1 MTHKISL
8 TWSRVVLSSALT
20 ALLACP
26 PGLFVWTQ
34 PAVAFSGQ
42 ATVIRA
48 TLLGITT
55 TISDTGPLPLSTG
68 AQQASLFS
76 VLGVRKGDV
85 APATFA
91 GNTVGSFEI
100 DGNLTVDHLVPPS
113 EPIDWD
119 SSPFP
124 AALTTFT
131 DGMGQTDDIFGL
143 GSKEI
148 DQSTWNCT
156 AGSAPPKDD
165 VVNQISINGAAPIAG
180 EIAFRFFPVSGV
192 QKQFLYAN
200 WSRVSNNGDAHIDY
214 EFSQADP
221 STNPAG
227 PNCPQLPRRTPGD
240 FLISFDTQNGGAT
253 IGVSAFTWTGTTFVP
268 LSVGSQGILWDA
280 AVNTAPSITGLTA
293 TGTNLFGELALNVS
307 DAIGEI
313 PCNKVLFVSMKTRAS
328 TSLSAELK
336 DRTRV
341 KPVNFTIFNPAG
353 ANASGN
359 ASAAQ
364 IRDTLLGINQA
375 LPAATPATC
384 TQGVCSSQ
392 SGTGSTSNGN
402 QVLNVA
408 VPPPSGSVLKAN
420 VLSASSTST
429 VDPTT
434 NSATDTGVAE
444 SAGVNLVGGLV
455 TADVV
460 RAVATAQT
468 SAFNSSFSSAG
479 SAFNNLVVNGTQVNN
494 VNPNTTIDLPAAQ
507 FGAGSFVKLFEEIG
521 SSFQPSPGQLAGGTF
536 AADLTVNMIRVHI
549 TSLAVTGDAVDLV
562 VSHAQAHAD
571 FPQPAGCPALVGTVS
586 GNATIVNEQTNPSEL
601 PVVVGFVSIPP
612 QGGHDHQDLEQLST
626 SLVTGG
632 TSVSNSAGAI
642 LTSNSTS
649 SSFAKAQSVCVL
661 PVNGSCIAFA
671 SAIISQANSSS
682 GGGISSSDA
691 KGTSL
696 LGLSVGG
703 TSVSDNPPP
712 NTTILV
718 PGIGSVT
725 LNEQTCDGGGAPPC
739 AGTTSSGI
747 RVRAIHVIVD
757 NPNALGVPQGADV
770 IVGEA
775 HADSSHP

>member
-1 MTHKISL
+1 MSMTTKTHFQRH
-8 TWSRVVLSSALT
+8 WRVVASIASRALLMIT
-20 ALLACP
+20 ALLLLLI
-26 PGLFVWTQ
+26 GTR
-34 PAVAFSGQ
+34 VAN
-42 ATVIRA
+42 R
-48 TLLGITT
+48 
-55 TISDTGPLPLSTG
+55 
-68 AQQASLFS
+68 
-76 VLGVRKGDV
+76 
-85 APATFA
+85 ATFA

-100 DGNLTVDHLVPPS
+100 DGNLTVNHLVPPT

-119 SSPFP
+119 SNPFP

-131 DGMGQTDDIFGL
+131 DGTGPTDDIFGQ
-143 GSKEI
+143 GSKE
-148 DQSTWNCT
+148 DTQSTWNCVT
-156 AGSAPPKDD
+156 GSAPPKDD
-165 VVNQISINGAAPIAG
+165 LLNEISINGASPVAG
-180 EIAFRFFPVSGV
+180 EIAVRFFPASGV
-192 QKQFLYAN
+192 QKQFLYTN
-200 WSRVSNNGDAHIDY
+200 WSRLSNNGDAHIDY
-214 EFSQADP
+214 EFNQADP
-221 STNPAG
+221 STTPASPG
-227 PNCPQLPRRTPGD
+227 CPQLPARSPGD
-240 FLISFDTQNGGAT
+240 FLISFDTTSGSSSAPIAFSAYTWNGTA
-253 IGVSAFTWTGTTFVP
+253 FVP
-268 LSVGSQGILWDA
+268 LSVGSQGSLWDA

-293 TGTNLFGELALNVS
+293 TGINLFGELALNVS
-307 DAIGEI
+307 DTIGEI
-313 PCNKVLFVSMKTRAS
+313 PCNKVLFVAMKTRAS

-341 KPVNFTIFNPAG
+341 KPVNFTVFNPAG

-364 IRDTLLGINQA
+364 IQDRLLGINQA
-375 LPAATPATC
+375 LPAATPPTC
-384 TQGVCSSQ
+384 TQGVCSAQ
-392 SGTGSTSNGN
+392 SGIGSTNNSN

-408 VPPPSGSVLKAN
+408 VPPPGGAVLKAN

-460 RAVATAQT
+460 RAVATAQA

-494 VNPNTTIDLPAAQ
+494 VNANTTIDLPAAQ
-507 FGAGSFVKLFEEIG
+507 FGPGSFVKLFEEIG
-521 SSFQPSPGQLAGGTF
+521 SSSQPPPGQLARGTF
-536 AADLTVNMIRVHI
+536 AANLIVNMIRVHI
-549 TSLAVTGDAVDLV
+549 TTLALTGDAIDVV

-642 LTSNSTS
+642 LTSNSNS

-725 LNEQTCDGGGAPPC
+725 LNEQTCNGGGVPPC
-739 AGTTSSGI
+739 SGRTSSGI
-747 RVRAIHVIVD
+747 RVRAIHVSVD
-757 NPNALGVPQGADV
+757 NPNATGVPQGAD
-770 IVGEA
+770 IKVGEA

>member
-1 MTHKISL
+1 MSMTTKTHFQRH
-8 TWSRVVLSSALT
+8 WRVVASIASRALLMIT
-20 ALLACP
+20 ALL
-26 PGLFVWTQ
+26 
-34 PAVAFSGQ
+34 
-42 ATVIRA
+42 
-48 TLLGITT
+48 LLLIGM
-55 TISDTGPLPLSTG
+55 PLANRG
-68 AQQASLFS
+68 
-76 VLGVRKGDV
+76 
-85 APATFA
+85 TFA

-100 DGNLTVDHLVPPS
+100 DGDLTVEHSVPPT

-119 SSPFP
+119 SNPFP

-131 DGMGQTDDIFGL
+131 DGTGPTDDIFGQ
-143 GSKEI
+143 GSKE
-148 DQSTWNCT
+148 DTQSTWNCVT
-156 AGSAPPKDD
+156 GSAPPKDD
-165 VVNQISINGAAPIAG
+165 LLNEISINGASPVAG
-180 EIAFRFFPVSGV
+180 EIAVRFFPASGV

-200 WSRVSNNGDAHIDY
+200 WSRLSNNGDAHIDY
-214 EFSQADP
+214 EFNQADP
-221 STNPAG
+221 STSPAS
-227 PNCPQLPRRTPGD
+227 PNCRQLPVRTPGD
-240 FLISFDTQNGGAT
+240 FLVSFDTQNGGAT
-253 IGVSAFTWTGTTFVP
+253 IGVTAFTWNGTTFVP
-268 LSVGSQGILWDA
+268 LSVGNQGVLWDA
-280 AVNTAPSITGLTA
+280 AVNTVPSITGLTV

-307 DAIGEI
+307 DTIGEI
-313 PCNKVLFVSMKTRAS
+313 PCNKVLFASMKTRAS

-341 KPVNFTIFNPAG
+341 RPVNFTVFNPAG

-359 ASAAQ
+359 ALAAGVQ
-364 IRDTLLGINQA
+364 DTLLGINQT
-375 LPAATPATC
+375 LPAATPPTC

-392 SGTGSTSNGN
+392 SGIGSTGNSN
-402 QVLNVA
+402 QVLSVA
-408 VPPPSGSVLKAN
+408 IPPSGGSVLKAN

-429 VDPTT
+429 VDSTT
-434 NSATDTGVAE
+434 NTATDTGVAE
-444 SAGVNLVGGLV
+444 SAGGNLVGGLV

-460 RAVATAQT
+460 RAVATAQA

-479 SAFNNLVVNGTQVNN
+479 SAFNNLVVNGTHVSN

-586 GNATIVNEQTNPSEL
+586 GNATIVNEQTNRSEL

-612 QGGHDHQDLEQLST
+612 QGGHDHQDLDQLST
-626 SLVTGG
+626 LVVSSG
-632 TSVSNSAGAI
+632 TSVSDSAGTVLASS
-642 LTSNSTS
+642 SNST
-649 SSFAKAQSVCVL
+649 SFAKAQNVCVV
-661 PVNGSCIAFA
+661 PVNGPCTVFA

-691 KGTSL
+691 QGTSL

-703 TSVSDNPPP
+703 MSVGDNPPP
-712 NTTILV
+712 NTTILL

-725 LNEQTCDGGGAPPC
+725 LNEQTCDGGGVPPC
-739 AGTTSSGI
+739 SGTASSGI
-747 RVRAIHVIVD
+747 RVRAIHVIVN

-770 IVGEA
+770 IVSEA

>member
-1 MTHKISL
+1 MTTKASFHKH
-8 TWSRVVLSSALT
+8 WRVA
-20 ALLACP
+20 A
-26 PGLFVWTQ
+26 
-34 PAVAFSGQ
+34 
-42 ATVIRA
+42 
-48 TLLGITT
+48 ITT
-55 TISDTGPLPLSTG
+55 PRLLLLITVFLLLLLIGT
-68 AQQASLFS
+68 
-76 VLGVRKGDV
+76 RV
-85 APATFA
+85 ANRTTFA

-100 DGNLTVDHLVPPS
+100 DGDLTVDHLVPPS

-131 DGMGQTDDIFGL
+131 DKTGPTDDIFGL
-143 GSKEI
+143 GSKEN
-148 DQSTWNCT
+148 DQSSWICT
-156 AGSAPPKDD
+156 TGSAPPKDD
-165 VVNQISINGAAPIAG
+165 IVNEISINGAPPVAG
-180 EIAFRFFPVSGV
+180 ETAFRFFPVSGV
-192 QKQFLYAN
+192 PKQFLYAN
-200 WSRVSNNGDAHIDY
+200 WSRLSNNGDAHIDY
-214 EFSQADP
+214 EFNQADP
-221 STNPAG
+221 STNPVPG
-227 PNCPQLPRRTPGD
+227 CPQLPLRTPGD
-240 FLISFDTQNGGAT
+240 FLISYDAQNGGAI
-253 IGVSAFTWTGTTFVP
+253 IGVSAFTWNGTTFVP
-268 LSVGSQGILWDA
+268 LSVGSKGILWDA
-280 AVNTAPSITGLTA
+280 AVNTAPSIAGLTA
-293 TGTNLFGELALNVS
+293 TGINLFGELALNVS
-307 DAIGEI
+307 DTIGEI
-313 PCNKVLFVSMKTRAS
+313 PCNKILFVAMKTRAS

-336 DRTRV
+336 DRTRI
-341 KPVNFTIFNPAG
+341 KPVNFTILNPAG

-359 ASAAQ
+359 AAAAQ
-364 IRDTLLGINQA
+364 IQDKLLGINQA

-392 SGTGSTSNGN
+392 SGIGSTSNSN

-408 VPPPSGSVLKAN
+408 VPPPGGGVVKAN

-460 RAVATAQT
+460 RAVATAQA

-479 SAFNNLVVNGTQVNN
+479 SAFKNLVVNGTQVNN

-507 FGAGSFVKLFEEIG
+507 FGAGSFVKLLEEIG
-521 SSFQPSPGQLAGGTF
+521 SSSQPPSGQLSGGTY

-549 TSLAVTGDAVDLV
+549 TSLALTNDAIDVV

-571 FPQPAGCPALVGTVS
+571 FPQPAGCASLVGTVS
-586 GNATIVNEQTNPSEL
+586 GNATIVNEQTDPSQL

-612 QGGHDHQDLEQLST
+612 QGGHDHQDLDQLST
-626 SLVTGG
+626 SLVSGG
-632 TSVSNSAGAI
+632 TSVSDSAGTV
-642 LTSNSTS
+642 LTSNSNS
-649 SSFAKAQSVCVL
+649 SSFAKAQNVCVL
-661 PVNGSCIAFA
+661 SVNGSCTVLA

-682 GGGISSSDA
+682 GGGKSSSDA

-703 TSVSDNPPP
+703 MSVSDNPPP

-739 AGTTSSGI
+739 AGTISSGI

>member
-1 MTHKISL
+1 MTTKARFHKH
-8 TWSRVVLSSALT
+8 WRVVANT
-20 ALLACP
+20 TPRLLLLITIF
-26 PGLFVWTQ
+26 LFLLLIGTR
-34 PAVAFSGQ
+34 VANR
-42 ATVIRA
+42 T
-48 TLLGITT
+48 
-55 TISDTGPLPLSTG
+55 
-68 AQQASLFS
+68 
-76 VLGVRKGDV
+76 
-85 APATFA
+85 TFA

-131 DGMGQTDDIFGL
+131 DGTGSTDDIFGM
-143 GSKEI
+143 GSKEN
-148 DQSTWNCT
+148 DQSSWVCT

-165 VVNQISINGAAPIAG
+165 VVNQISINGGPPIAG

-200 WSRVSNNGDAHIDY
+200 WSRLSNNGDAHIDY
-214 EFSQADP
+214 EFNQADP
-221 STNPAG
+221 STNPAS
-227 PNCPQLPRRTPGD
+227 PSCRQLPLRTPGD
-240 FLISFDTQNGGAT
+240 FLISFDTQNGGA
-253 IGVSAFTWTGTTFVP
+253 IINASAFAWNGTTFAP
-268 LSVGSQGILWDA
+268 LSLGSRGILWDA
-280 AVNTAPSITGLTA
+280 AVNTVPSITGLTA

-307 DAIGEI
+307 ETIGTI
-313 PCNKVLFVSMKTRAS
+313 PCEKVLFVSMKTRAS

-341 KPVNFTIFNPAG
+341 KPVNFTVFNPAS
-353 ANASGN
+353 ANASG
-359 ASAAQ
+359 SALGARVQ
-364 IRDTLLGINQA
+364 DTLLGIRQT
-375 LPAATPATC
+375 LPTATPATC

-392 SGTGSTSNGN
+392 SGIGSTSNSN

-408 VPPPSGSVLKAN
+408 VPPPGGNVLKAN

-429 VDPTT
+429 VDSTT
-434 NSATDTGVAE
+434 NTATDTGVAE

-460 RAVATAQT
+460 RAVATAQA

-479 SAFNNLVVNGTQVNN
+479 SAFNNLVVNGTHVNN

-507 FGAGSFVKLFEEIG
+507 FGVGSFVKLFEEIG
-521 SSFQPSPGQLAGGTF
+521 SSSQPPPGQLAGGTF

-549 TSLAVTGDAVDLV
+549 TSLAVTGDAVDVV

-571 FPQPAGCPALVGTVS
+571 FPQPAGCPSLVGTVS
-586 GNATIVNEQTNPSEL
+586 GNATIVNEQTNPSAL

-612 QGGHDHQDLEQLST
+612 QGGHDHQDLDQPST
-626 SLVTGG
+626 SLVSGG
-632 TSVSNSAGAI
+632 TSVSDSAGTV
-642 LTSNSTS
+642 LGSSSNS
-649 SSFAKAQSVCVL
+649 SSFAKAQNVCVL
-661 PVNGSCIAFA
+661 PVNGSCTASA

-682 GGGISSSDA
+682 GRGISSSDA
-691 KGTSL
+691 QGTSL

-712 NTTILV
+712 NTTVLL

-739 AGTTSSGI
+739 SGTTSSGI
-747 RVRAIHVIVD
+747 RVRAIHVIVN
-757 NPNALGVPQGADV
+757 NPNALGIPQGADV